1 VEVITLSGGSQPR
14 RARSSASL
22 EPSELRRLGAVGLAF
37 AGIAGLRFHVIASNV
52 GLNEELMNNVM
63 RPRIRFFTEWA
74 WGCQRSLSTP
84 SDTSLSPEEL
94 ERLKEILKQINRPFY
109 YELQRPAAKRPE
121 PEEEEEEEEEEEGKK
136 EENEEEDEQQEPWRL
151 T

>member
-1 VEVITLSGGSQPR
+1 M
-14 RARSSASL
+14 
-22 EPSELRRLGAVGLAF
+22 AF
-37 AGIAGLRFHVIASNV
+37 LLINRQATA
-52 GLNEELMNNVM
+52 
-63 RPRIRFFTEWA
+63 FTEWV

-109 YELQRPAAKRPE
+109 YELQRPAAKRR
-121 PEEEEEEEEEEEGKK
+121 EEEEEEEEEDDDGKK
-136 EENEEEDEQQEPWRL
+136 EENEEEDEQQEPWRV

>member
-1 VEVITLSGGSQPR
+1 
-14 RARSSASL
+14 
-22 EPSELRRLGAVGLAF
+22 
-37 AGIAGLRFHVIASNV
+37 
-52 GLNEELMNNVM
+52 
-63 RPRIRFFTEWA
+63 
-74 WGCQRSLSTP
+74 LSTP

-94 ERLKEILKQINRPFY
+94 ERLEEILKQINRPFY

-121 PEEEEEEEEEEEGKK
+121 EEEDDDDDDGDGKK